1 MTSRTLSK
9 ERIISAAVELI
20 NEQENL
26 TFTNLSRKLGTR
38 SQAIYNYYPDAMA
51 VKIGIATNFYDT
63 LIQRLQ
69 ADLLGLSGK
78 QAIKAFANVSVQY
91 AMGQYLVAQQI
102 FSIPSGKLHN
112 EDLDASVDKVRVML
126 RKLLYPLVPDEKERF
141 VISRMLRNLVVGE
154 IIHIGNGRFVNK
166 AISARDSFDQM
177 LEITLANI

>member
-1 MTSRTLSK
+1 MASRTLSK

-51 VKIGIATNFYDT
+51 LKIGIATNFYDT

-78 QAIKAFANVSVQY
+78 QAVKAFANISVQY

-102 FSIPSGKLHN
+102 VSIPSGKLHDEN
-112 EDLDASVDKVRVML
+112 LDMSVDKIRVML
-126 RKLLYPLVPDEKERF
+126 RKLLDPIVPDEKERF

-166 AISARDSFDQM
+166 AISAQDSFDQM
-177 LEITLANI
+177 LEITLAGI